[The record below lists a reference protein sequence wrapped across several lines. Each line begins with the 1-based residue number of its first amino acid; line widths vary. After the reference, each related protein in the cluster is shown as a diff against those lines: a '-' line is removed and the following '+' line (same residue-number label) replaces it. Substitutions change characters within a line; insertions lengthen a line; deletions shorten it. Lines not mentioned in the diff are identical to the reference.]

1 MVYFQG
7 CKLWWWLNVECSKQ
21 TEHVYAHAGLLLDA
35 VANRMIIWR
44 AFTKKHE
51 HYLGRKLGSFQ
62 HKIKVYYPFIV
73 QRERGN
79 VHK

>member
-1 MVYFQG
+1 
-7 CKLWWWLNVECSKQ
+7 
-21 TEHVYAHAGLLLDA
+21 

-44 AFTKKHE
+44 AFKKKHE